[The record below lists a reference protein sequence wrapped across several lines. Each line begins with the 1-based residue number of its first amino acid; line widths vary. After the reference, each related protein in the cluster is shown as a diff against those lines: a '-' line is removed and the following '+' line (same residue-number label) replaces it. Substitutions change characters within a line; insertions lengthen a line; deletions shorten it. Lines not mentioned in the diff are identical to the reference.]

1 MINIQEFWKAVLAQ
15 DEEEIRSY
23 FQKNASVNWHCTN
36 EHFTL
41 DEYILANCRYP
52 GQWDGVVERIETA
65 GDRIITVA
73 RIYPKD
79 RSMSF
84 HVTSFIQ
91 TENDKIVSLDEYY
104 ADDTPPPQWRQEMR
118 IGTPIQI

>member
-1 MINIQEFWKAVLAQ
+1 MIKIQEFWKAVLAQ

-23 FQKNASVNWHCTN
+23 FQKDASVNWHCTN

-52 GQWDGVVERIETA
+52 GQWDGVVERVETA

-104 ADDTPPPQWRQEMR
+104 ADDTPPPQWRQEMH
-118 IGTPIQI
+118 IGTPIRI

>member
-1 MINIQEFWKAVLAQ
+1 MIKIQEFWKAVLAQ

-41 DEYILANCRYP
+41 YEYILANCRYP

>member
-1 MINIQEFWKAVLAQ
+1 MIKIQEFWKAVLAQ

-52 GQWDGVVERIETA
+52 GQWDGVVERVETA

-104 ADDTPPPQWRQEMR
+104 ADDTPPPQWRQEMH
-118 IGTPIQI
+118 IGTPIRI

>member
-1 MINIQEFWKAVLAQ
+1 MIKIQEFWKAVLAQ

-104 ADDTPPPQWRQEMR
+104 ADDTPPPQWRQEMHIGMLIR
-118 IGTPIQI
+118 I

>member
-1 MINIQEFWKAVLAQ
+1 MIKIQEFWKAVLAQ

-52 GQWDGVVERIETA
+52 GQWDGGVERIETA

>member
-1 MINIQEFWKAVLAQ
+1 MIKIQEFWKAVLAQ

-52 GQWDGVVERIETA
+52 GQWDGIVERVETA

-104 ADDTPPPQWRQEMR
+104 ADDTPPPQWRQEMH
-118 IGTPIQI
+118 IGTPIRI

>member
-1 MINIQEFWKAVLAQ
+1 MIKIQEFWKAVLAQ

-104 ADDTPPPQWRQEMR
+104 ADDTPPPQWRQEMH

>member
-1 MINIQEFWKAVLAQ
+1 MIKIQEFWKAVLAQ
-15 DEEEIRSY
+15 DEEKIRSY
-23 FQKNASVNWHCTN
+23 FQKEASVNWHCTN

-104 ADDTPPPQWRQEMR
+104 ADDTPPPQWRQEMHIGMPIR
-118 IGTPIQI
+118 I